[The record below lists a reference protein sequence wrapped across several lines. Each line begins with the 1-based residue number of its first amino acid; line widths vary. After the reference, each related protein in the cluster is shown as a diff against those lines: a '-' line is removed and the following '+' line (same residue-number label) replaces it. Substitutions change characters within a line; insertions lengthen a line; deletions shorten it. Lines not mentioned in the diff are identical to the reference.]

1 MGDRWTR
8 ISWILIQTSPS
19 SNIIK
24 LGNRSRAHD
33 CRTSKPTSLQLYIQI
48 WLMCDLS
55 GPINYIAYCVQF
67 LNRKIPNRYFLVKM
81 CKLLYNCNLMFVPMI
96 ACTKFKWNAR
106 VNHLLS
112 RFLVFFFSVALSNP
126 AKNDPLQSQFRH
138 DRFDRTRASL
148 TIIIQSII
156 FKKWTNRLRSWQM
169 FVVTVYVFFLSQIT
183 NKMYVKCS
191 CFQMQQI
198 IFSCWFVVVPTRKY
212 ACVSL
217 TTIFC

>member
-1 MGDRWTR
+1 
-8 ISWILIQTSPS
+8 
-19 SNIIK
+19 
-24 LGNRSRAHD
+24 
-33 CRTSKPTSLQLYIQI
+33 
-48 WLMCDLS
+48 MCDSS

-67 LNRKIPNRYFLVKM
+67 SNRKIPNRYRLVKM
-81 CKLLYNCNLMFVPMI
+81 CKLLYNCNLVYVPMI
-96 ACTKFKWNAR
+96 VCTKFKWNAR
-106 VNHLLS
+106 VNHFLS
-112 RFLVFFFSVALSNP
+112 RFLVFFPVSNP

-169 FVVTVYVFFLSQIT
+169 FVVTVCVFLLVDLYNRIANT
-183 NKMYVKCS
+183 MYVKCS